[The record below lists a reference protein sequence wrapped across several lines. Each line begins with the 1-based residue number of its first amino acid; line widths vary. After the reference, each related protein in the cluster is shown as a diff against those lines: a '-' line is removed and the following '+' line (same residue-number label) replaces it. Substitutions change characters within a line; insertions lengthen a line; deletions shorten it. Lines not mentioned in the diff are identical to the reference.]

1 MEDLFAELRRRNGGP
16 RPDGGRLPDL
26 KPQPERRREP
36 FPLTDIQ
43 QAYLIGRHRGLE
55 LGGVSSQYY
64 LEWDCPALDADR
76 LAGALGKVVA
86 RHEALRTVAGADH
99 TQRILGAEEVGPCRV
114 RTADLRGLSGEQ
126 QSAALERVRTE
137 LTEQVL
143 PVDRAPMLDVR
154 ASLLD
159 GGRMRLHLAV
169 DLLFVDL
176 PSLFRLLAEWRR
188 FHDDP
193 AWRPEPLDVSFR
205 DYVLAEE
212 ELRGDGLG
220 REAAAYWAERLD
232 TLPPAPE
239 LPPAVAPE
247 QLGTPRFVRHRR
259 ELAPERWAALRAVA
273 ARHGLTPS
281 GVLLA
286 AYAEVVRTW
295 SRRQEFTLTVT
306 RFHRLGLHPQ
316 VGEILGDFLAPGLLA
331 VGGRPEE
338 TFAQRARDLQ
348 QRLLEDLAHGA
359 HSGIRVLRDLA
370 RRRDD
375 GRASMPVVFSST
387 LGAGEGGP
395 GAEALESF
403 GELVHV
409 HSRTPQV
416 WLENQVLE
424 LGGRLAVHW
433 NAVRGLFPDGM
444 VEDMLDAYG
453 ALLDRLVDDASVW
466 GAVRGVV
473 PLPAAQAE
481 ERDRANATAE
491 DIPPA
496 LLHELVAEA
505 ARRRPDA
512 VAVVTPGAE
521 TTYRELTGTAHRIA
535 HRLLRVP
542 GWGRAGSSRCRCV
555 RARGRSPRCSA
566 CCTPAPRTWRS
577 TRSCRRSGGCG
588 CWTAAPRGPW

>member
-114 RTADLRGLSGEQ
+114 RTAPICEGLSGEQ

-220 REAAAYWAERLD
+220 QGGRGVLGGAPRHAAARA
-232 TLPPAPE
+232 
-239 LPPAVAPE
+239 
-247 QLGTPRFVRHRR
+247 G
-259 ELAPERWAALRAVA
+259 AAAGGGAGA
-273 ARHGLTPS
+273 ARHAAVRAAPQDAGPGALGRSAGGGRAARAHPVGGAAR
-281 GVLLA
+281 GVRGGGADVVA
-286 AYAEVVRTW
+286 AAGVHADGHPVPPAGAASAGRGDPGRLPGAGAAGGRRPARGDVRAAAGT
-295 SRRQEFTLTVT
+295 SAA
-306 RFHRLGLHPQ
+306 
-316 VGEILGDFLAPGLLA
+316 APGGPGA
-331 VGGRPEE
+331 RR
-338 TFAQRARDLQ
+338 AQRDP
-348 QRLLEDLAHGA
+348 
-359 HSGIRVLRDLA
+359 VLRDLA

-387 LGAGEGGP
+387 LGAGAGGP

-403 GELVHV
+403 GKLVHV

-416 WLENQVLE
+416 WLENGSAGAGRSARRALE
-424 LGGRLAVHW
+424 
-433 NAVRGLFPDGM
+433 RGAGPVPRRM

-505 ARRRPDA
+505 ARRRP
-512 VAVVTPGAE
+512 T
-521 TTYRELTGTAHRIA
+521 R
-535 HRLLRVP
+535 
-542 GWGRAGSSRCRCV
+542 
-555 RARGRSPRCSA
+555 
-566 CCTPAPRTWRS
+566 WR
-577 TRSCRRSGGCG
+577 
-588 CWTAAPRGPW
+588 W